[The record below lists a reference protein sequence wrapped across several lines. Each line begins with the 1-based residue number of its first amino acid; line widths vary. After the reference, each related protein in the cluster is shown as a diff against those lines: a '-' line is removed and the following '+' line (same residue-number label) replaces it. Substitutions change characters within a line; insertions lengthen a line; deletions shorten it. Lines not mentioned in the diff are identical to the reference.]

1 MSRWIPAFANAASRV
16 RYWRRAL
23 RDCARAAPVQLPS
36 ASTPNDPAPF
46 HLYQSVGFQI
56 STSQEAWDKARQ
68 FDMEIDEHIAI
79 VRREG
84 ERLADV
90 AGQTSFDAEVGTC
103 PGWTIRDLVRHV
115 GGIHS
120 WATAHVSK
128 SRSGRFDPFE
138 ELEGRWPSDDALL
151 EWFRAGHH
159 KLVSALE
166 SAPDDLECFTFLK
179 APSARAFWAR
189 RQAHET
195 GMHRADAE
203 SAGTGITPFA
213 PEQAVDGI
221 DELLFGF
228 MARPGQR
235 FRTEDARVLQLS
247 ATDAAAAWQVRTSQ
261 DEPVVRRG
269 LDGEADLRVTAAAS
283 DLFLL
288 VWNRRAQDGLDVV
301 GDTSLL
307 DLWRQSVFV
316 RWR

>member
-1 MSRWIPAFANAASRV
+1 
-16 RYWRRAL
+16 
-23 RDCARAAPVQLPS
+23 
-36 ASTPNDPAPF
+36 
-46 HLYQSVGFQI
+46 
-56 STSQEAWDKARQ
+56 
-68 FDMEIDEHIAI
+68 MEIDEHIAI

-90 AGQTSFDAEVGTC
+90 AGQTSFDADVGTC

-138 ELEGRWPSDDALL
+138 EMEGRWPSDDALL

-235 FRTEDARVLQLS
+235 LRTDDARVLQLS
-247 ATDAAAAWQVRTSQ
+247 AIDAAAAWQVRTSQ

-269 LDGEADLRVTAAAS
+269 LDGEADLRVTATAS

-307 DLWRQSVFV
+307 DVWRQSVFV

>member
-1 MSRWIPAFANAASRV
+1 MMSTATDRVCAGRGQLSRLSQTRRRACAAGGGHCATARV
-16 RYWRRAL
+16 R
-23 RDCARAAPVQLPS
+23 
-36 ASTPNDPAPF
+36 
-46 HLYQSVGFQI
+46 
-56 STSQEAWDKARQ
+56 RQ
-68 FDMEIDEHIAI
+68 FSYPRRRRQRSGAVSPLSERGVSDCDMEIDEHIAI

-90 AGQTSFDAEVGTC
+90 AGQTSFDADVGTC

-138 ELEGRWPSDDALL
+138 EMEGRWPSDDALL

-203 SAGTGITPFA
+203 SAGAGITPFA

-228 MARPGQR
+228 MARPGQQL
-235 FRTEDARVLQLS
+235 RTEEARVVQLS

-261 DEPVVRRG
+261 GEPAVRRG
-269 LDGEADLRVTAAAS
+269 LDGEADLRVRATAS

-307 DLWRQSVFV
+307 DVWRQSVFV